1 MPTPGDPSGPGGPG
15 GPGDPDRDRDPR
27 SHRVL
32 LLGSAELAAALPMTA
47 VIDAVERGYRATAEG
62 ATSEAAR
69 VVVRN
74 QQSHTALNVMPALS
88 EAAGATSVHVYSAGN
103 RGAPALQKVTL
114 VFSTENGALEAVIE
128 SDWLSWA
135 RTGATGAV
143 ATRHLARADATVL
156 GIIGT
161 GRQAEAQVVAVA
173 ASRRLTTV
181 YAYGRDA
188 ARCSP
193 GR

>member
-1 MPTPGDPSGPGGPG
+1 MPTPGDPSGPS

-27 SHRVL
+27 YHRVL
-32 LLGSAELAAALPMTA
+32 LLGSAELAAAIPMTA
-47 VIDAVERGYRATAEG
+47 VIDAVERGYRAAAEG

-69 VVVRN
+69 VVVRH

-88 EAAGATSVHVYSAGN
+88 EAAGARSVHVYSAGN

-161 GRQAEAQVVAVA
+161 GRQTEAQVVAVA